1 MISDAEVSINMLLSC
16 LSNLRGLIRKLTG
29 QTAAQ
34 QTWESLKNGLQYDY
48 EITKLADLN
57 LKLQNM
63 HKILE
68 SFTSSL

>member
-1 MISDAEVSINMLLSC
+1 MISDAEVLINMLLSC